1 MVLPGQSISFKRS
14 KLLEDIVRD
23 IPAEVLGNAVF
34 ESAEDVAD
42 ATKEWVSDRTDSE
55 KKRCAYS
62 TVLSVITAAAVLERM
77 YRRFPG
83 IGKSDGSSVSAT
95 YRWTYG
101 NNGGTAGNVSITMR
115 NSSAEDEPQTS
126 RRRETSPILPQK
138 FAAGIGARETFN
150 RTVRNFEDDLVQ
162 NRIIPP
168 FIAMGNDAKNGKGT
182 KTRNQVT
189 RELVDF
195 GWGAAVDSIIMEH
208 WGDLDFIA
216 HLNFAFS
223 FRNET
228 GQTWDVSVSSP
239 LERVMVKKDEGH
251 RSMEEAP
258 SLR

>member
-1 MVLPGQSISFKRS
+1 M
-14 KLLEDIVRD
+14 RD
-23 IPAEVLGNAVF
+23 IPADVLGNAVF

-42 ATKEWVSDRTDSE
+42 ATKEWVGDRTDSE

-77 YRRFPG
+77 YRRIPG

-101 NNGGTAGNVSITMR
+101 SGSTAGNVSITMR

-126 RRRETSPILPQK
+126 RRRETSPILRKSCGGDRRARKPLTNGAQFRGRS
-138 FAAGIGARETFN
+138 FA
-150 RTVRNFEDDLVQ
+150 

-168 FIAMGNDAKNGKGT
+168 LMPWKRRKGGRGT
-182 KTRNQVT
+182 KHAQPGD

-223 FRNET
+223 FRNEN

-239 LERVMVKKDEGH
+239 LERVIVKKDEGH

-258 SLR
+258 SSR